1 MNVCV
6 GFKKIQT
13 KTLIKLTFILMKL
26 VSKLKLALSFD
37 VKKFCKRMAH
47 SKFEYT
53 REFEQT
59 TEVSLLPNCFI
70 AVRVDGKNFHRFS
83 DDHLFRKPNDIRL
96 LVC

>member
-1 MNVCV
+1 
-6 GFKKIQT
+6 
-13 KTLIKLTFILMKL
+13 
-26 VSKLKLALSFD
+26 
-37 VKKFCKRMAH
+37 MAH